1 MACRAFISWI
11 SLFRPYFGQIQ
22 ILLICGLIVT
32 SAKNKVAFC
41 QQKKCSN
48 EKSEE
53 NKSGLEFNLPWKPK
67 CASLCFEILALGP
80 ISTSPNW
87 RVLRILTKKITEK
100 HNLTKKITKENYKNQ
115 HIPQNN
121 RYHNCA
127 PVIVV
132 TVGHFVNASHKKMKY
147 QKHKTPKAGALSEI
161 LPPLLC
167 FYICGRFLPNIVI
180 CSVFIWCS
188 KLIFESLS
196 LNLFYIY
203 FVFVSSILSISCCV
217 LCLDIT

>member
-1 MACRAFISWI
+1 MWADCNK
-11 SLFRPYFGQIQ
+11 
-22 ILLICGLIVT
+22 C
-32 SAKNKVAFC
+32 KNKVTFC

-132 TVGHFVNASHKKMKY
+132 TVVHFVNVDKYFTSAKCKAVTKM
-147 QKHKTPKAGALSEI
+147 E
-161 LPPLLC
+161 
-167 FYICGRFLPNIVI
+167 
-180 CSVFIWCS
+180 
-188 KLIFESLS
+188 
-196 LNLFYIY
+196 
-203 FVFVSSILSISCCV
+203 V
-217 LCLDIT
+217 LRA